1 MSKRDIVICVVAI
14 IVLLTLIFD
23 FVGKDTLLS
32 ELSTE
37 QIEIY
42 RVVSSNEDI
51 ILELESEIISINAK
65 LDRWDNIDMRW
76 IYWIEE
82 NWELVKAIEV
92 NDGN

>member
-1 MSKRDIVICVVAI
+1 MSKRDIVICLVAI

-23 FVGKDTLLS
+23 FVGKDTRLS

-42 RVVSSNEDI
+42 RVVSSNEEI
-51 ILELESEIISINAK
+51 IFELESEIISINAK

-76 IYWIEE
+76 FYWIEE